1 MASLSVGAAA
11 YVGSVVTPSITRAV
25 VTSMASSWA
34 GLEAFDHVGLM
45 CTAFS

>member
-1 MASLSVGAAA
+1 MSVGAAA
-11 YVGSVVTPSITRAV
+11 NVGSVVTPSITRAV

-34 GLEAFDHVGLM
+34 SLEAFDHVWVM